1 MPKFNPTKNFTA
13 VSCQMPDVTVLMPVY
28 NGEKYLREAIESI
41 LGQTHKNFEF
51 LILDDGSTD
60 ATASIIRS
68 YRDERIRF
76 LTNPLRLK
84 LSGAL
89 NRGMDEAR
97 GSLIARMDADDIARP
112 QRLARQ
118 VAFFRENRNV
128 GVCGSWVRRF
138 GTGKSRI
145 DRNPTKCA
153 EIRAYALFECPFSHP
168 SVMLNKSLF
177 AIAGLR
183 YNGDF
188 YPTEDYELWTRA
200 VHAFP
205 CANIPEVLLDYRVHD
220 GGMTG
225 GEWNDMDAMGARI
238 GEENLKQL
246 GIAPT
251 VAEVALHRNI
261 GRAGGYKWKDLR
273 ELYEVE
279 NWLRKLWT
287 SNENLRM
294 YDSLGFVKVLD
305 LIWFRVCFHAAPLGL
320 TVFNR
325 FHKRPWQRHVFMPV
339 ERSVIMLLSI
349 LKHKI
354 TNQVEMP

>member
-1 MPKFNPTKNFTA
+1 
-13 VSCQMPDVTVLMPVY
+13 MPDVTVLMPVY
-28 NGEKYLREAIESI
+28 NGDKYLRDAIESI
-41 LGQTHKNFEF
+41 LGQTYRNFEF

-76 LTNPLRLK
+76 LTNPTRLK

-89 NRGMDEAR
+89 NRGMEEAR
-97 GSLIARMDADDIARP
+97 GGLIARMDADDIARP

-118 VAFFRENRNV
+118 VEFFKTNREI
-128 GVCGSWVRRF
+128 GVCGAWVRRF
-138 GTGKSRI
+138 GNGKPRI
-145 DRNPTKCA
+145 DRNPTKSA

-168 SVMLNKSLF
+168 SVMLNRSFF
-177 AIAGLR
+177 AAAGLR

-200 VHAFP
+200 VHVFP
-205 CANIPEVLLDYRVHD
+205 CANIPEVLLDYRVHK

-225 GEWNDMDAMGARI
+225 GEWNDMDAQGARI
-238 GEENLKQL
+238 GEENLKRL
-246 GIAPT
+246 GIVPT

-261 GRAGGYKWKDLR
+261 GRAGSRRWQNFK
-273 ELYEVE
+273 ELDEVE

-287 SNENLRM
+287 ANESLRV
-294 YDSLGFVKVLD
+294 YDSRAFVKILD

-320 TVFNR
+320 KVLNR
-325 FHKRPWQRHVFMPV
+325 FHKRPWQRHVIMPI
-339 ERSVIMLLSI
+339 ERSIVILLSI
-349 LKHKI
+349 LKRKLI
-354 TNQVEMP
+354 APVG

>member
-1 MPKFNPTKNFTA
+1 MTADKQSVISIVMPAFNAADTIA
-13 VSCQMPDVTVLMPVY
+13 A
-28 NGEKYLREAIESI
+28 AIESI
-41 LGQTHKNFEF
+41 RAQTFRDWDF
-51 LILDDGSTD
+51 VIVDDGSTD
-60 ATASIIRS
+60 DTARIVRALK
-68 YRDERIRF
+68 EKEPRIR
-76 LTNPLRLK
+76 LLERPHAGIVGSLIA
-84 LSGAL
+84 GC
-89 NRGMDEAR
+89 GEAR
-97 GSLIARMDADDIARP
+97 GTFLARMDADDIARP

-118 VAFFRENRNV
+118 VAFLRENRNV
-128 GVCGSWVRRF
+128 GVCGSWVKRF

-145 DRNPTKCA
+145 DRNPTRCV
-153 EIRAYALFECPFSHP
+153 EIQAYALFECPFSHP

-177 AIAGLR
+177 TIAGLR

-188 YPTEDYELWTRA
+188 YPTEDYELWARA

-238 GEENLKQL
+238 GEANLKRL

-287 SNENLRM
+287 ANESLRL
-294 YDSLGFVKVLD
+294 YDSLGFAKVLD

-320 TVFNR
+320 KVFTR
-325 FHKRPWQRHVFMPV
+325 FHKRPWQRNVYMPV
-339 ERSVIMLLSI
+339 KRSVIMLLSI
-349 LKHKI
+349 LKHCCLIVNSTEKV
-354 TNQVEMP
+354 VEKR